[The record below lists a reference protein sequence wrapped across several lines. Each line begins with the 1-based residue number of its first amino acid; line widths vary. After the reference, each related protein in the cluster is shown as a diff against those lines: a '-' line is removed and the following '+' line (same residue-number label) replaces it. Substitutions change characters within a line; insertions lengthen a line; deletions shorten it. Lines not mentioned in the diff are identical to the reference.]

1 MFLLGITY
9 VGYKPL
15 KLVKNN
21 QILTAIDQFSKIWFF
36 KKKILKIFENKIF
49 FSEHKFFSF
58 FFKFFRKNN
67 WKFLKKFFL
76 KIFFGKKKFEKF
88 YEKILCSEKNIL
100 FSKIFENCFLENK
113 IFENWSMAVRIW
125 LFFDQLQR
133 LITQICVTQKKHL
146 MPLKD
151 STHQDLWPAI

>member
-1 MFLLGITY
+1 MCHPC
-9 VGYKPL
+9 VGVIRYLRQNHFRFYSFYCTIWWHALFRYRQYKYTVEYHSL
-15 KLVKNN
+15 RDCIKN
-21 QILTAIDQFSKIWFF
+21 
-36 KKKILKIFENKIF
+36 
-49 FSEHKFFSF
+49 
-58 FFKFFRKNN
+58 FRK
-67 WKFLKKFFL
+67 KF
-76 KIFFGKKKFEKF
+76 
-88 YEKILCSEKNIL
+88 EKILCSEKNIL

-151 STHQDLWPAI
+151 ITHQHLWPEI